1 MKKGILYVLI
11 TAILFAT
18 FEPISKVI
26 AGDIAPYALTFWRF
40 LIGSFMLM
48 PFAIA
53 KIKKE
58 KIKIKFTDI
67 VRMTLLGILFICI
80 SMVLLQVA
88 IKQATAAS
96 LIAIIFSSNSVFTI
110 VFSVLIMK
118 EKLTR
123 NKIIALICGIIGV
136 LLCADFKSGANLVSV
151 LLAFL
156 SALSFSLYTVLNQK
170 FKSQTG
176 GIVQTA
182 GGFFFGS
189 IVLLIALLIGGVEV
203 IPTLDITGWWILAF
217 IAFAVTG
224 VGYMC
229 YFAAIDVGGTIMASL
244 AFFIKPILTPF
255 VD

>member
-1 MKKGILYVLI
+1 
-11 TAILFAT
+11 
-18 FEPISKVI
+18 
-26 AGDIAPYALTFWRF
+26 
-40 LIGSFMLM
+40 M

-58 KIKIKFTDI
+58 KIKIKITDI

-110 VFSVLIMK
+110 VFSVILMK

-176 GIVQTA
+176 GIIQTA

-229 YFAAIDVGGTIMASL
+229 YFAAIDVGGTIMASH

-255 VD
+255 VDWFINGNVPDLKVFAAVLCIVLASYFATYSKNK